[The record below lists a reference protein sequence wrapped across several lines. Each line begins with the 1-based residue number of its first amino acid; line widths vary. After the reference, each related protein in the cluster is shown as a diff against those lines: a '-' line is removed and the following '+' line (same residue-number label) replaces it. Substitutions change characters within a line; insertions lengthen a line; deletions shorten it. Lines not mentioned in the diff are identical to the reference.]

1 MVEVRSDDFPRVIE
15 ERRYKLHKYE
25 KMKKLLKVKDDLIW
39 NLVMEKRKEGER
51 EIQALKEKHHN
62 EISEWVK

>member
-1 MVEVRSDDFPRVIE
+1 M
-15 ERRYKLHKYE
+15 YKKYE

-39 NLVMEKRKEGER
+39 NLVIEKRKESER
-51 EIQALKEKHHN
+51 DIQALKEKHHN